1 MGGGC
6 ETLGVSIRV
15 GKRGEDEEERICA
28 AAAAAAA
35 GAAAPSVGDFS
46 GGDETGATRLI
57 QIGLAAVVPAV
68 CVRGQAFHWTCG
80 PRAYLYFFTPLSTA
94 DLSGC
99 GLVAGIGILVNS
111 RTKVPTKM
119 QLF

>member
-28 AAAAAAA
+28 AA
-35 GAAAPSVGDFS
+35 PSVGDFSPFS

-80 PRAYLYFFTPLSTA
+80 SRAYLYFFTPLSTA

>member
-35 GAAAPSVGDFS
+35 PSVGDFS
-46 GGDETGATRLI
+46 PFSGGDETATRLI

>member
-28 AAAAAAA
+28 AAA
-35 GAAAPSVGDFS
+35 PSVGDFSPFS
-46 GGDETGATRLI
+46 GGDETGPTRLI

-80 PRAYLYFFTPLSTA
+80 PRAYLYFFTSLSTA

>member
-1 MGGGC
+1 VGGGC

-28 AAAAAAA
+28 AAAA
-35 GAAAPSVGDFS
+35 PSVGDFSPFS

-80 PRAYLYFFTPLSTA
+80 PRACLYFFTPLSTA

-99 GLVAGIGILVNS
+99 GLGAGIGILVNS

>member
-28 AAAAAAA
+28 AAAA
-35 GAAAPSVGDFS
+35 PSVGDFSPFS

-57 QIGLAAVVPAV
+57 QNFRSASPVLAV

-80 PRAYLYFFTPLSTA
+80 SRAYLYFFTPLSTA

-99 GLVAGIGILVNS
+99 GLVAAIGILVN
-111 RTKVPTKM
+111 RHTKSTY
-119 QLF
+119 LSIL

>member
-35 GAAAPSVGDFS
+35 PSVGDFSPFS